1 MTVLVIIALIF
12 GVIGTLLAICSLIVV
27 WRFNKYIQNTIEDK
41 LEETLDKVEELHK
54 ALQIAIKEGLLDKNG
69 KIRKPYVQ

>member
-1 MTVLVIIALIF
+1 MTILVIIALIF
-12 GVIGTLLAICSLIVV
+12 GVLGTLLGVCCLLVV

-41 LEETLDKVEELHK
+41 LEEALDKVEELHK
-54 ALQIAIKEGLLDKNG
+54 SLQIAVKEGLLDKNG